1 MQAKKRSVLNIA
13 SGLFGQLMTIICG
26 VLIPRLIMVS
36 YGSEINGLLNSVG
49 QIFIYFGLFEAGVG
63 TASVQA
69 LYAPVAKQDKNQID
83 AILSAT
89 KKFYNKTGLLYFG
102 AVLLLA
108 LLYPFLLN
116 TSIPYWKIFFIIF
129 FGGAGNCLNF
139 FYQGK
144 YTVLLSA
151 EGKSYVYTNI
161 TTLINVVTNI
171 VKVVLLL
178 LGYNVLAVQFS
189 YFVICFFQLFVYA
202 IYLKRNYSWI
212 NWNAEPN
219 NQAISQKNSTLIHQI
234 ASVIF
239 YNTDPLILTSIT
251 HDLKIV
257 SVYTIYNMVT
267 SMVTALVQQLSQGI
281 SFRLGQLFNT
291 ERTLYIKLH
300 HICEM
305 VYLTLAFASM
315 TTTYILFPAFI
326 KLYTKGVTDINYYEE
341 LYPLLFV
348 LIQVFTIGRTSLNNV
363 IYYAAHFKQ
372 TQWSAVIECVIN
384 ISISVVG
391 VWKFGIYGVL
401 LGSIVSVIYRTIYMI
416 WYSYKYI
423 LFDNPWRTIKRWMV
437 CMLIFV
443 LIVIFVPSKELI
455 VTSYLDIV
463 TYGAISGIIS
473 LLLYFISLCIT
484 NRNETKEI
492 MNLVR
497 GFVGR

>member
-1 MQAKKRSVLNIA
+1 MQAKKKSVINIA
-13 SGLFGQLMTIICG
+13 SGLFGQFMTIVCG
-26 VLIPRLIMVS
+26 VLIPRLVMVS

-49 QIFIYFGLFEAGVG
+49 QIFIYFGLFEAGIG

-69 LYAPVAKQDKNQID
+69 LYAPVARNNRGDIQG
-83 AILSAT
+83 ILVAT
-89 KKFYNKTGLLYFG
+89 KKFYYKTGLLYFF
-102 AVLLLA
+102 AVVLLA
-108 LLYPFLLN
+108 FLYPLILN

-151 EGKSYVYTNI
+151 EGKNYVNTNI
-161 TTLINVVTNI
+161 TTLTNTLTS
-171 VKVVLLL
+171 VAKVILLL

-189 YFVICFFQLFVYA
+189 YFVICFVQVLVYA
-202 IYLKRNYSWI
+202 IYLRRNYSWI
-212 NWNAEPN
+212 DWKVEPN

-291 ERTLYIKLH
+291 ERKQYIVLH

-315 TTTYILFPAFI
+315 TTTYIVFPSFI
-326 KLYTKGVTDINYYEE
+326 KLYTKGVTDINYYQE

-348 LIQVFTIGRTSLNNV
+348 LIPLFTIGRTSLNNL

-401 LGSIVSVIYRTIYMI
+401 IGSVVSVLYRTVYMI
-416 WYSYKYI
+416 LYSYKNI
-423 LFDNPWRTIKRWMV
+423 LFDNPWKTIKRWLVCIALFVIMV
-437 CMLIFV
+437 L
-443 LIVIFVPSKELI
+443 LVPTKDL
-455 VTSYLDIV
+455 VANSYFEIIL
-463 TYGAISGIIS
+463 YGAVAGVIS
-473 LLLYFISLCIT
+473 LTVYFLLLCVT
-484 NRNETKEI
+484 NRKETQDI
-492 MNLVR
+492 WNLVR
-497 GFVGR
+497 GIMRR